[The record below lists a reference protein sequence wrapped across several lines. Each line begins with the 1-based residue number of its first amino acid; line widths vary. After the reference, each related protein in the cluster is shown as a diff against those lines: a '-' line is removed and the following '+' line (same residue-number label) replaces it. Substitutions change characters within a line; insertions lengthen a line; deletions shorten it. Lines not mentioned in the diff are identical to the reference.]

1 MKKVA
6 VIGATGF
13 VGTQVVNE
21 LSNRGYEVEAIV
33 RDASKV
39 QQNEKVKAK
48 SIDVNNVDEL
58 AEALKEN
65 DAVISAFNAGWKNP
79 NLYDDFLNGSVNIE
93 KAVEKSGVKRFITVG
108 GAGSLYIDGKQLVDG
123 PDFPAEIKPG
133 ATAARDYLNK
143 IKEKTKKNIDR
154 SIQDVLNK
162 RNEWN
167 QRYGAYITPL
177 PTSTI
182 TGRFYSEYPLKPLI
196 NLNQTTLEFISANEM
211 LKNNSIGPH
220 SSGNSAATWAI
231 GQWCWQIS

>member
-13 VGTQVVNE
+13 VGTQIVKE

-39 QQNEKVKAK
+39 QQNENVTAK
-48 SIDVNNVDEL
+48 SVNVNNVDDL
-58 AEALKEN
+58 AEALKGN
-65 DAVISAFNAGWKNP
+65 DAVISTFNAGWTNP
-79 NLYDDFLNGSVNIE
+79 NLYDDFLNGSINIE

-143 IKEKTKKNIDR
+143 IKENNTLDWTFFSPAIEMHQGTAGVRTGKYRTALENPVFDENGR
-154 SIQDVLNK
+154 SVLSVEDVAVVLADELEQNNHI
-162 RNEWN
+162 RE
-167 QRYGAYITPL
+167 RFTAAY
-177 PTSTI
+177 
-182 TGRFYSEYPLKPLI
+182 
-196 NLNQTTLEFISANEM
+196 
-211 LKNNSIGPH
+211 
-220 SSGNSAATWAI
+220 
-231 GQWCWQIS
+231 